1 MTIEL
6 FIISI
11 IIGIIIGLI
20 GIGGGILLFPVL
32 LYYNFTAPEA
42 IAISLFLNAIPN
54 TLPSLYLYYTKGHL
68 RIYMGIIIALGTLI
82 GSTIGSYV
90 GSNEYID
97 KKTLYRLYTIILFI
111 AVCYMYYFYC

>member
-32 LYYNFTAPEA
+32 LYYNFTAPQA
-42 IAISLFLNAIPN
+42 VAISLFINAIPN
-54 TLPSLYLYYTKGHL
+54 TFPGLYMYYKKGHL
-68 RIYMGIIIALGTLI
+68 QIYIAIIIAIGTLI
-82 GSTIGSYV
+82 GSAIGSYF

-97 KKTLYRLYTIILFI
+97 KKTLYRLYTVILFI
-111 AVCYMYYFYC
+111 AVCYMCYFYC